1 MEMIAPLYLLNHSI
15 GILPLIIYI
24 VVYSSSFVTCW
35 IAAVMLLMV
44 EYLHPVLSLAGVEM
58 VIDKIMWTTMMI
70 DFASRCL
77 PHRTNPPSV
86 TALPCHR
93 GIDGDNLHSLYVSF
107 EGYEGDH
114 GY

>member
-1 MEMIAPLYLLNHSI
+1 MDMIAPLYLLNHSI
-15 GILPLIIYI
+15 GILPLIICI
-24 VVYSSSFVTCW
+24 VVYSSSLVTCW
-35 IAAVMLLMV
+35 IEVVLLLRV
-44 EYLHPVLSLAGVEM
+44 EYFHLHPVLSLTGVEM

-86 TALPCHR
+86 TVLPCHR

-107 EGYEGDH
+107 EG
-114 GY
+114 